1 MERSGAVFEC
11 VVVDNTCFWKT
22 GRIKIRICKSTSVS
36 EGAEDFSINPQY
48 SRNYNKENF
57 GGNEDENL
65 EGDGVIDHDDY
76 AELSTCMGGAYD
88 AGMFY
93 LPQPN
98 THGLVT
104 NIYCA
109 GMNKPRYVWIG
120 ALMTTNPAYN
130 VVLNPVDE
138 ADYISDINMPSD
150 NLDTHNGLN
159 SSQLNL
165 EKPENRNH
173 AIIFKQKETYWSK
186 DDKGMASDR
195 IQNNDDSKESLNW
208 GKVPTLNMAVI
219 DKSRTFITH
228 NMYDKD
234 NNYLGVAKIDIDNEN
249 GVSINFNKTQDD
261 EYFEASMEILTNGTA
276 KLTSNYNNKI
286 MNKFEATPEDLTIL
300 HKEDDAEGS
309 IVLTK
314 GLNPDDGHILT
325 LSLKNAGDK
334 TETIELK
341 KGMINIISSKD
352 ITLNPGPGSGNI
364 IIGGGSGTNYLLAY
378 PSNGIG
384 GSGAISNFE
393 AGSVVA
399 CTKIRV

>member
-1 MERSGAVFEC
+1 
-11 VVVDNTCFWKT
+11 
-22 GRIKIRICKSTSVS
+22 
-36 EGAEDFSINPQY
+36 
-48 SRNYNKENF
+48 
-57 GGNEDENL
+57 
-65 EGDGVIDHDDY
+65 
-76 AELSTCMGGAYD
+76 MGGAYD

-109 GMNKPRYVWIG
+109 GMNKPRYVWLG

-138 ADYISDINMPSD
+138 ADYITDINMPSD

-276 KLTSNYNNKI
+276 KLTRGFFYYTDNFRI
-286 MNKFEATPEDLTIL
+286 FCRCT
-300 HKEDDAEGS
+300 
-309 IVLTK
+309 TK
-314 GLNPDDGHILT
+314 RT
-325 LSLKNAGDK
+325 
-334 TETIELK
+334 
-341 KGMINIISSKD
+341 
-352 ITLNPGPGSGNI
+352 
-364 IIGGGSGTNYLLAY
+364 
-378 PSNGIG
+378 
-384 GSGAISNFE
+384 
-393 AGSVVA
+393 
-399 CTKIRV
+399 